1 MKTKHYALV
10 TVAALPPVY
19 KWLYT
24 TDDGTIK
31 YLVKIISSVDNTYF
45 RMATVAA
52 KFGGDDTI
60 STNTA
65 DDLGLCHPEEQP
77 LAVAGRSFSEL
88 LEDQILET
96 ARMTS
101 PVSSKVEKV

>member
-1 MKTKHYALV
+1 MV
-10 TVAALPPVY
+10 IR
-19 KWLYT
+19 
-24 TDDGTIK
+24 DGTIK

-52 KFGGDDTI
+52 KFGGDDT
-60 STNTA
+60 A

-77 LAVAGRSFSEL
+77 LAVAGRSFSAL

>member
-19 KWLYT
+19 KWLYAT
-24 TDDGTIK
+24 ERLIK

-52 KFGGDDTI
+52 KFGCDDTI

>member
-1 MKTKHYALV
+1 MVIH
-10 TVAALPPVY
+10 
-19 KWLYT
+19 
-24 TDDGTIK
+24 DGTVK

-101 PVSSKVEKV
+101 PVSSKVEKVL

>member
-1 MKTKHYALV
+1 MVIH
-10 TVAALPPVY
+10 
-19 KWLYT
+19 
-24 TDDGTIK
+24 DGTLK

-52 KFGGDDTI
+52 KFGCDDTI

-101 PVSSKVEKV
+101 PVSSKVEKVL